1 MYAIDSPSQRT
12 REGGAAGTALRPDA
26 ETDPRLRSDRT
37 RPPETVDRPVVDT
50 GKGVARIVRE
60 YPVGSLARRSTA
72 SGPSV
77 RGSLRPH
84 CEQNARWSAFSC
96 AQWRQERI
104 AVVSLLYPW
113 YRSRGCAHERRCQDQ

>member
-1 MYAIDSPSQRT
+1 MYPTDSPSQRT
-12 REGGAAGTALRPDA
+12 REGGAAGAASNLDA
-26 ETDPRLRSDRT
+26 DIAARFLSDRT

-50 GKGVARIVRE
+50 GNGVARIVRE

-84 CEQNARWSAFSC
+84 CAQSARWSAFSC

-113 YRSRGCAHERRCQDQ
+113 YRSAWVRT